1 MLYKNYLLLIFS
13 DLTVYFIPLPGSQK
27 TGHKEERGDEDPTGP
42 QISAKRASVKSLQS
56 QSSTEDNS
64 WAAADS
70 PVSTRRTAVRVSFKG
85 DKELSEVHDIVSDF
99 KFPPVTRSSICIVY
113 LKSHLYAYTL
123 RPKPHSALH
132 LQEN

>member
-1 MLYKNYLLLIFS
+1 M
-13 DLTVYFIPLPGSQK
+13 YFIPLPGSQK
-27 TGHKEERGDEDPTGP
+27 TGHEEERGDEDPTGP
-42 QISAKRASVKSLQS
+42 QISAKRASTKSLQS

-70 PVSTRRTAVRVSFKG
+70 PVSTRRTAARVSFKG

-99 KFPPVTRSSICIVY
+99 KFPLVTRSSVCIVY
-113 LKSHLYAYTL
+113 LKSHLYTYTF